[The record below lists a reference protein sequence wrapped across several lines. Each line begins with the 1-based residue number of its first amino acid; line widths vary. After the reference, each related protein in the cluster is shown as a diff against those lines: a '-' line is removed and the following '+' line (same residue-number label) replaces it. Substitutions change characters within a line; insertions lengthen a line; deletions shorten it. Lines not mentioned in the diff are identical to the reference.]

1 MKTMCAAV
9 LAAALLTLPSAPTA
23 LAAEKCPPE
32 VAEAKAMLSKATAA
46 AKKPI
51 ARGQE
56 TQAPR
61 QLAGAKP
68 QDVQAPRGQD
78 VQAPRGQDVQAPRGQ
93 DVQAPRGQDVQAPR
107 GQDVQAPRAK
117 QQDVQAPKQQD
128 VQAPRGQQEI
138 QAPRA
143 KQQDVQAPR
152 LTNARKLVREAE
164 AACKKGDMALSAS
177 KAKEAMELLK

>member
-1 MKTMCAAV
+1 MKKICAVALGV
-9 LAAALLTLPSAPTA
+9 ALLTLPSSPMA
-23 LAAEKCPPE
+23 LAADKCPSE
-32 VAEAKAMLSKATAA
+32 VAEAKSMLGKATAA
-46 AKKPI
+46 AKKAT

-61 QLAGAKP
+61 QLAGSKP

-78 VQAPRGQDVQAPRGQ
+78 IQAPKQQDVQAPRG
-93 DVQAPRGQDVQAPR
+93 
-107 GQDVQAPRAK
+107 
-117 QQDVQAPKQQD
+117 QDVQAPKQQD
-128 VQAPRGQQEI
+128 VQAPRGQDI
-138 QAPRA
+138 
-143 KQQDVQAPR
+143 QAPR

>member
-1 MKTMCAAV
+1 MKKICAV
-9 LAAALLTLPSAPTA
+9 VVGVALLMLPSGPMA
-23 LAAEKCPPE
+23 LAADKCPSE
-32 VAEAKAMLSKATAA
+32 VAEAKSMLSKATAA
-46 AKKPI
+46 AKKMT

-68 QDVQAPRGQD
+68 QDVQAPRGQEI
-78 VQAPRGQDVQAPRGQ
+78 QAPKQQDVQAPRGKQQ
-93 DVQAPRGQDVQAPR
+93 DVQAPRG
-107 GQDVQAPRAK
+107 
-117 QQDVQAPKQQD
+117 QDVQAPKQQD
-128 VQAPRGQQEI
+128 VQAPRGQDV

-143 KQQDVQAPR
+143 QETQAPR

>member
-1 MKTMCAAV
+1 MKTLCAVV
-9 LAAALLTLPSAPTA
+9 LVAALVTLPSSPVA

-32 VAEAKAMLSKATAA
+32 VAEAKAMLTKATAA
-46 AKKPI
+46 AKKAT

-61 QLAGAKP
+61 QLAGSKQQDVQAPRGQDIQAPKQ

-78 VQAPRGQDVQAPRGQ
+78 VQAPRGQDI
-93 DVQAPRGQDVQAPR
+93 
-107 GQDVQAPRAK
+107 
-117 QQDVQAPKQQD
+117 QAPK
-128 VQAPRGQQEI
+128 
-138 QAPRA
+138 
-143 KQQDVQAPR
+143 

-177 KAKEAMELLK
+177 KAKDAMELLR